1 MTGVMPGG
9 NVSTCAALLIVTHY
23 FGHGSAT
30 ADSSCGEFAQF
41 DLVAHFL
48 EACSKSFNLLLL
60 FGYDRSLFP

>member
-23 FGHGSAT
+23 FGHG
-30 ADSSCGEFAQF
+30 FAQF
-41 DLVAHFL
+41 ELVAHFL